1 MAGMTRVG
9 LFGFGRIGRNV
20 FRQLDEHPDIDVNAI
35 VDIADPKALVYL
47 LKYDTVFGRYP
58 KEVALD
64 ENNNLSVAGDV
75 IPMLQIADPGDVNWA
90 ELGVDIVLQ
99 ATRKHRDAASLQK
112 HLDGGAKRV
121 ILASTP
127 ENPGD
132 MDTLIM
138 GVNDHVLD
146 ASDRMIA
153 LGSNTSNA
161 VAPILRLLESEF
173 GIETAM
179 FTTVHAFTNEHR
191 LGDVPGTGLRTSRSA
206 AENIIPADTNSP
218 EIIAGVLPELQ
229 GKVTGMALNVPVP
242 DGSNVD
248 LVTILKRP
256 VTAEDVNEV
265 VRKASAG
272 SAVIEYTDE
281 PIVSSDVIGNPHSA
295 IYDGLAT
302 LVMDGT
308 MTTAGATPPGR
319 SKSWRSWRHSTR
331 KVRAHDSGSDQWI
344 RPDRPFGL
352 PGHQPAPRQR
362 HGDRGHQRPGRRGDD
377 RLSAPVRHGHGGVPR

>member
-1 MAGMTRVG
+1 MAGKTRVG

-58 KEVALD
+58 KEVDLD
-64 ENNNLSVAGDV
+64 ENGNLSVAGDV
-75 IPMLQIADPGDVNWA
+75 IPMLQIADPGDVDWTG
-90 ELGVDIVLQ
+90 LGVDIVLQ
-99 ATRKHRDAASLQK
+99 ATRKHRDAANLRRHLQS
-112 HLDGGAKRV
+112 GAKRV

-127 ENPGD
+127 ENPGE

-146 ASDRMIA
+146 PSDLMIA

-161 VAPILRLLESEF
+161 VAPVLRILDAEF

-218 EIIAGVLPELQ
+218 EIIAGVLPQLR
-229 GKVTGMALNVPVP
+229 GKLAGMALNVPVP

-248 LVTILKRP
+248 LVMFLKRSAS
-256 VTAEDVNEV
+256 AEEINEV
-265 VRKASAG
+265 VRKAAVG
-272 SAVIEYTDE
+272 SSVIEYTDE

-295 IYDGLAT
+295 IFDGLAT

-308 MTTAGATPPGR
+308 MVKSVIWFDNGWGYAARALEVMEKMSAFDKEGAGA
-319 SKSWRSWRHSTR
+319 
-331 KVRAHDSGSDQWI
+331 
-344 RPDRPFGL
+344 
-352 PGHQPAPRQR
+352 
-362 HGDRGHQRPGRRGDD
+362 
-377 RLSAPVRHGHGGVPR
+377 